1 LRDVGENGRIGVELG
16 RAKINSILGDEK
28 EEEVEEEEDD
38 DDEQ

>member
-1 LRDVGENGRIGVELG
+1 MELG

-28 EEEVEEEEDD
+28 EEEAEKEEDD